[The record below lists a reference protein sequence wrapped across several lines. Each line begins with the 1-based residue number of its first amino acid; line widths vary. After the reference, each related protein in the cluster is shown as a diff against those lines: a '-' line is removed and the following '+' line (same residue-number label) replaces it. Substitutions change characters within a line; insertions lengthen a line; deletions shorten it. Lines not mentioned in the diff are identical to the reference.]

1 MYFNYHAKCK
11 KLIKEGELIDYKI
24 VDNYNNISPCLLL
37 IFKNHKPMPII
48 ILRFYEYFEIF
59 EELNLL

>member
-1 MYFNYHAKCK
+1 MYFNYHAKAK
-11 KLIKEGELIDYKI
+11 RLIKEGELIDYKI

-37 IFKNHKPMPII
+37 IFKNHKPMPIRKH
-48 ILRFYEYFEIF
+48 RFNEYFEIF